1 MVAIENLTRLE
12 LQAMKAHETE
22 YGDLLEEPEVIH
34 PTGCDPIRIHRSTW
48 TFAWIDEVG
57 ISPKILRGVMSS
69 LIKKDLISVSG
80 DGNEETISYTD
91 EGRRISKILNGVE

>member
-48 TFAWIDEVG
+48 KTWT
-57 ISPKILRGVMSS
+57 MW
-69 LIKKDLISVSG
+69 
-80 DGNEETISYTD
+80 
-91 EGRRISKILNGVE
+91 